1 MDARSLAFLLCFAF
15 FGMIELAHDLTFL
28 GALLRFLDLVLVLLS
43 PESSSSTAG
52 EGRGDSAGTVRA
64 GSETLDRFGTEGSHR
79 RGSDLKKLRRL
90 AGGEVAVGVVG
101 LLRPP
106 RIAPAVLGRVS
117 SSTVLSVGRPFLNV
131 AGLDVPELMTD
142 DRLFVAEW
150 PRNVDRDVS
159 VSEEMVESGRMYST
173 LSEKPTRAREGGRG
187 VSSAS

>member
-1 MDARSLAFLLCFAF
+1 MASSVGDTIVTVLSTSKLASKSTSSEVSESSSPVDDCGGGVEARSLGFLLCFAF

-52 EGRGDSAGTVRA
+52 EGRGDSAGIVRA
-64 GSETLDRFGTEGSHR
+64 GSETLDRFGTEGSQR

-142 DRLFVAEW
+142 DRLLVAE
-150 PRNVDRDVS
+150 
-159 VSEEMVESGRMYST
+159 
-173 LSEKPTRAREGGRG
+173 
-187 VSSAS
+187 